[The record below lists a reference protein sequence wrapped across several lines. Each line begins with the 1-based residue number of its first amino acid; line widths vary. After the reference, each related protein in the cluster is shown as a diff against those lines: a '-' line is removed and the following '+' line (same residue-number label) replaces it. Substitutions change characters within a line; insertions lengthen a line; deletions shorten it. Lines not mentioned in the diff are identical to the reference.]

1 MIDIGKKLLEHRLNA
16 NISQS
21 ELAKKTGIKQQNI
34 SRWEKNLNIP
44 NIIDCIALADFF
56 GCSTD
61 YLLGREDDFGV
72 IELSGAELT
81 DAEKELLTLFRA
93 LPELR
98 QEVLLDSVR
107 GMAQFAKT
115 KLV

>member
-1 MIDIGKKLLEHRLNA
+1 MLKIKDLRLDLNL
-16 NISQS
+16 SQA
-21 ELAKKTGIKQQNI
+21 ELAEKVKTSQRNI
-34 SRWEKNLNIP
+34 SRWENGENEP
-44 NIIDCIALADFF
+44 TSTFVVVLADFF